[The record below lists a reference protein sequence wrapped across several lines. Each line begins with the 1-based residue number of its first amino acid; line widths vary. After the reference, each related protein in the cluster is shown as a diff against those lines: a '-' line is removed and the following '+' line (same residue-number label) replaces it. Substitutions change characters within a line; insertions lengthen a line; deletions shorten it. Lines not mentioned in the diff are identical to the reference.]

1 MEKRKHGINAGHL
14 TMLALG
20 TVIGGSFFLGS
31 SVAINA
37 AGPSII
43 IAYVFGG
50 VLVYYILYAM
60 SEMTVANPD
69 YGGFRT
75 FAAKAFGERTGFV
88 VGWIYWVGMALGM
101 SSEATAAA
109 ILLRGWLPQLPI
121 SVMGAAII
129 ILVTL
134 CNLLGAVRLSKL
146 ESGLAG
152 VKVFTVVS
160 FIVIAALLVAGLF
173 TGRPPVGLGAL
184 RAEPFAPG
192 GLGGI
197 LGSMLIVMFSYSGF
211 EIIALAASEV
221 SEPHKTIPR
230 AIRMTVFGLV
240 SLFILYVAFLLPL
253 IPTASLNENTSAI
266 AASLDIY
273 GIGWAGTVITV
284 VVISAILS
292 TMLATIFGLGRM
304 MRSLADEGHA
314 PRFLKETTDV
324 PFRGILATGVGMLL
338 SLGLGLLF
346 PRVYLFLL
354 SSGGFAVLF
363 VYAAMAASHL
373 RLRKKFGCPPNG
385 KCQMPGYPLTSW
397 FVLVSLIVAIISM
410 PFVKGQGAGLVA
422 GLSFV
427 VFFEVAYS
435 FLKFYRRRHRDD
447 AIIHPLRS
455 TGFATEVSKDL
466 TDLDLKDHPH
476 DSEQDEKK
484 EDNDNL

>member
-1 MEKRKHGINAGHL
+1 MEKNKKGITAGHL

-43 IAYVFGG
+43 IAYIFGG

-75 FAAKAFGERTGFV
+75 FAARAFGERTGFV

-109 ILLRGWLPQLPI
+109 ILIRQWLPQIPI
-121 SVMGAAII
+121 SLFGAAII

-134 CNLLGAVRLSKL
+134 LNLLGAVRLSKL

-152 VKVFTVVS
+152 IKVFTVVS
-160 FIVIAALLVAGLF
+160 FIVIALMLVAGLL

-184 RAEPFAPG
+184 RGEAFAPG
-192 GLGGI
+192 GIGGI

-221 SEPHKTIPR
+221 KDPNKTIPK
-230 AIRMTVFGLV
+230 AIRMTVLSLV
-240 SLFILYVAFLLPL
+240 SLFILYIVFLLPL
-253 IPTASLNENTSAI
+253 IPTAGLDENTSAI
-266 AASLDIY
+266 VASLGRY
-273 GIGWAGTVITV
+273 GIAWAGTVITA

-304 MRSLADEGHA
+304 MRSLANEGHA
-314 PRFLKETTDV
+314 PHWLKETTDV
-324 PFRGILATGVGMLL
+324 PLRGIIATGIGMLL
-338 SLGLGLLF
+338 ALGLGLLF

-354 SSGGFAVLF
+354 SSGGFAILF
-363 VYAAMAASHL
+363 AYAAMAASHL
-373 RLRKKFGCPPNG
+373 RLRKRYGCPPDG
-385 KCQMPGYPLTSW
+385 KCQMHGYPYTSI
-397 FVLVSLIVAIISM
+397 FVLVSLIVAIVSM
-410 PFVKGQGAGLVA
+410 PFVKGQGAGLAA
-422 GLSFV
+422 GLSFL
-427 VFFEVAYS
+427 VFFEAAFS
-435 FLKFYRRRHRDD
+435 FLKYYRRRHRDD
-447 AIIHPLRS
+447 VVIHPLRS
-455 TGFATEVSKDL
+455 TGFAAEVSKDL
-466 TDLDLKDHPH
+466 TDLGLKDRPH
-476 DSEQDEKK
+476 ETEQDGKK
-484 EDNDNL
+484 EDK